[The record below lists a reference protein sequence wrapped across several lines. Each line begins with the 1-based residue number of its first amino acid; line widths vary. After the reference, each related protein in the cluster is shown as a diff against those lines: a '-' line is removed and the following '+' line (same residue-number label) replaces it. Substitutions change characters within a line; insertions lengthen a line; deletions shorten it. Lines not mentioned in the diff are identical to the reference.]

1 MNFAKF
7 FRTSIFTEHL
17 QSLLLTLAF
26 IQDIAEILD
35 FGVSAAILNTIDISR
50 RWSKLNFGP
59 MRDQFKEHHFREFLE

>member
-7 FRTSIFTEHL
+7 FRTFIFTEHL

-35 FGVSAAILNTIDISR
+35 FGVNAAILNTIDISR
-50 RWSKLNFGP
+50 R
-59 MRDQFKEHHFREFLE
+59 

>member
-35 FGVSAAILNTIDISR
+35 FGVNAAILNTVGDPS
-50 RWSKLNFGP
+50 
-59 MRDQFKEHHFREFLE
+59 